1 MTEKKPAKRR
11 PFAPVK
17 PRHEKAEGR
26 HQTERQ
32 VAAHRR
38 QQEKNRADRAEGRIA
53 KGPVSAERMVKR
65 NPGEVRVTE
74 LIVSELARA
83 FAVIL
88 KLDGPSDQLMK
99 AFFKSNPMLGA
110 RDRTIIAEAIYYGLR
125 HLGGIAWRMKPVKP
139 ERAPRLAALLTLALQ
154 HGIGSLGESS
164 LAGDKKPLENMLG
177 VDMAKA
183 PAHVRAEL
191 PEWLYAL
198 VSDQYGEEAGALVEA
213 SLRGAPLDLRVNTLK
228 ASREDVLKELAE
240 HRVGGSAMRFSPDG
254 IRLDGKP
261 GLIRWPMYQE
271 GRIDVQDEGSQL
283 IARLLSARRGEMI
296 CDFCA
301 GAGGKTLA
309 VGAIMRSSGRLYAFD
324 VNEKRLD
331 SMKPRMRRAGLSNV
345 HPIAIRDEM
354 DNRVKRLRGKFDRV
368 LVDAPCTG
376 TGTLRRNPD
385 LKWRLTEQ
393 ELERINAVQKSVLE
407 QASKLLKDGGR
418 IVYATC
424 SVLRREN
431 QDVVNAFLAE
441 HPEFELLNATE
452 VLARQGV
459 ELPQFQ
465 KERFGDFFVMLPHL
479 HDTDGFFGAVLVKGK
494 AKERAVKAA
503 AEDAGE
509 KSE

>member
-1 MTEKKPAKRR
+1 
-11 PFAPVK
+11 
-17 PRHEKAEGR
+17 
-26 HQTERQ
+26 
-32 VAAHRR
+32 
-38 QQEKNRADRAEGRIA
+38 
-53 KGPVSAERMVKR
+53 
-65 NPGEVRVTE
+65 
-74 LIVSELARA
+74 
-83 FAVIL
+83 
-88 KLDGPSDQLMK
+88 
-99 AFFKSNPMLGA
+99 
-110 RDRTIIAEAIYYGLR
+110 
-125 HLGGIAWRMKPVKP
+125 
-139 ERAPRLAALLTLALQ
+139 
-154 HGIGSLGESS
+154 
-164 LAGDKKPLENMLG
+164 
-177 VDMAKA
+177 
-183 PAHVRAEL
+183 
-191 PEWLYAL
+191 
-198 VSDQYGEEAGALVEA
+198 
-213 SLRGAPLDLRVNTLK
+213 
-228 ASREDVLKELAE
+228 
-240 HRVGGSAMRFSPDG
+240 MRFSPDG